1 MYPMLYFHRKF
12 SSSVTMSSISCRY
25 SFSNSLIASF
35 AFFKFSLPSH
45 VSDSA
50 VNPFYHTKYLSFP
63 LTHCLFN
70 ILSTSYF
77 SSSLIITGAVCS
89 FFYPSTCPM
98 YLRILLSLTTR
109 CIFIVLGSSN
119 STTFVDTILFTL

>member
-1 MYPMLYFHRKF
+1 MLYFRRKF
-12 SSSVTMSSISCRY
+12 SSGITMSFISCRY

-50 VNPFYHTKYLSFP
+50 INPFHHTKYLSFP
-63 LTHCLFN
+63 LTRCLFN
-70 ILSTSYF
+70 ILSTSHS

-98 YLRILLSLTTR
+98 YLCILLMLTTR